1 MEQTLFAA
9 WLDQT
14 FYAFDATILGFYHSL
29 AEWGGGFFTP
39 FMKFISLLG
48 EKGLFFILIALSL
61 MLFSKTRKNGVCML
75 GALCF
80 GVLFTNIILKNA
92 ICRMRPFEAYE
103 LFESFWNFVGAEHAG
118 GHSFPS
124 GHTTATAAAMMAL
137 VITYGKKFLPI
148 AAPAIILMG
157 ASRNYLMVHYP
168 TDVAAAMLVGTLAAL
183 CAYGV
188 TIFIFKILKRYENIK
203 FFRFVLHFDLKNV
216 ILKTKKT

>member
-1 MEQTLFAA
+1 MEQTLFAE
-9 WLDQT
+9 WLNET
-14 FYAFDATILGFYHSL
+14 FYAFDSAILDFYHSL

-48 EKGLFFILIALSL
+48 EKGIFFILIALAL

-103 LFESFWNFVGAEHAG
+103 QFAEFWNFVGGVHAG

-124 GHTTATAAAMMAL
+124 GHTTAATAAMMAL
-137 VITYGKKFLPI
+137 VFTYGKKTLSFAVPFI
-148 AAPAIILMG
+148 VLMG

-168 TDVAAAMLVGTLAAL
+168 TDVIAAMVVGTVAAL
-183 CAYGV
+183 CAYGI
-188 TIFIFKILKRYENIK
+188 TLLIFKFLTHYENLKI
-203 FFRFVLHFDLKNV
+203 FHFILHFDLKNA
-216 ILKTKKT
+216 ILKIKKS